1 MVTEATLKFLAD
13 LKKHNRR
20 DWFLANRKRYEAA
33 RAEAVLLCDAV
44 IAGLA
49 RFEPHMLEQDP
60 EDCFFR
66 INRDTRFSKDKTP
79 YKTHFGA
86 FITDRGRMVD
96 RAGYYVHIEPGGC
109 FIAGGLY
116 LPPAPELKALRR
128 AILEDAAPLRA
139 ILKSKAF
146 AKSWGSEL
154 PGDRVK
160 TAPRDVPKDHP
171 DLDLLR
177 YKSFEVMRKVSDR
190 ELLAQDFVKN
200 SMVHFKALQ
209 PFVAWLNSAVDR
221 ARRAAPFAAP

>member
-1 MVTEATLKFLAD
+1 MVTKATLDYLRD
-13 LKKHNRR
+13 LKKHNQR
-20 DWFLANRKRYEAA
+20 DWFHANRKRYEAA

-49 RFEPHMLEQDP
+49 RFEPHILEQDP

-96 RAGYYVHIEPGGC
+96 RAGYYVHLEPGNC

-116 LPPAPELKALRR
+116 MPPPPELKAIRR

-139 ILKSKAF
+139 ILRKKAF
-146 AKSWGSEL
+146 VKSWGSEL

-190 ELLAQDFVKN
+190 DVLARDFARN
-200 SMVHFKALQ
+200 ATDHFETLQ
-209 PFVAWLNSAVDR
+209 PFVAWLNAAVER
-221 ARRAAPFAAP
+221 ARRRNPVALS